1 MVSRINAQH
10 AGARPVIYYQA
21 APFLTASQRAAIWSV
36 GEVLACTPI
45 REGMNAFPLEY
56 ISVHHFL
63 PPETLPR
70 GVVIISEFT
79 APARVLSGA
88 LYVNPW
94 SVLEVRAAYRK
105 ALTIAREERAGR
117 FAKLETFVL
126 SNPTSTW
133 ITRMLAA
140 ISSVR
145 VDKETREVS
154 LGFGYYHRV
163 IEMSASFA
171 LLSSNVL
178 GTAWLRARRRAVF
191 LDYGGTLVDQ
201 DNYRGIDRL
210 RAIAGQGS
218 FRSPPPGVQEALTAM
233 SSCEGTW
240 VFIVSGRSRE
250 EVEQSMQAVPY
261 LGLAAEEGFF
271 YRMPS
276 KWGRGDAET
285 QDDVEPTHRLAR
297 REVARDLAGH
307 HAALLHEH
315 ERDVHRDEG
324 ERGAVAVQ
332 GRGPSSSSPV

>member
-1 MVSRINAQH
+1 MVNRINAQH
-10 AGARPVIYYQA
+10 AGARPVIYFQA
-21 APFLTASQRAAIWSV
+21 VPFLTASQRAAIWSV

-56 ISVHHFL
+56 ITVHHYL
-63 PPETLPR
+63 PKDTLPK

-105 ALTIAREERAGR
+105 ALAMPREEREGR

-140 ISSVR
+140 INSIQLN
-145 VDKETREVS
+145 KETKEVS

-163 IEMSASFA
+163 IEMSANFA
-171 LLSSNVL
+171 LLTSNVV
-178 GTAWLRARRRAVF
+178 GTSWMKAKRRAVF

-218 FRSPPPGVQEALTAM
+218 FRSPPPGVQEALTTIC
-233 SSCEGTW
+233 SCDNTW

-261 LGLAAEEGFF
+261 LGLAAEEGYF

-276 KWGRGDAET
+276 KWA
-285 QDDVEPTHRLAR
+285 
-297 REVARDLAGH
+297 REVAAT
-307 HAALLHEH
+307 
-315 ERDVHRDEG
+315 
-324 ERGAVAVQ
+324 
-332 GRGPSSSSPV
+332 

>member
-1 MVSRINAQH
+1 MA
-10 AGARPVIYYQA
+10 
-21 APFLTASQRAAIWSV
+21 W
-36 GEVLACTPI
+36 
-45 REGMNAFPLEY
+45 
-56 ISVHHFL
+56 
-63 PPETLPR
+63 
-70 GVVIISEFT
+70 
-79 APARVLSGA
+79 
-88 LYVNPW
+88 
-94 SVLEVRAAYRK
+94 
-105 ALTIAREERAGR
+105 EERAGR

-250 EVEQSMQAVPY
+250 
-261 LGLAAEEGFF
+261 
-271 YRMPS
+271 
-276 KWGRGDAET
+276 
-285 QDDVEPTHRLAR
+285 DDVEPTHRLAR

>member
-1 MVSRINAQH
+1 
-10 AGARPVIYYQA
+10 
-21 APFLTASQRAAIWSV
+21 
-36 GEVLACTPI
+36 
-45 REGMNAFPLEY
+45 
-56 ISVHHFL
+56 
-63 PPETLPR
+63 
-70 GVVIISEFT
+70 
-79 APARVLSGA
+79 
-88 LYVNPW
+88 
-94 SVLEVRAAYRK
+94 
-105 ALTIAREERAGR
+105 
-117 FAKLETFVL
+117 
-126 SNPTSTW
+126 
-133 ITRMLAA
+133 MLAA

-178 GTAWLRARRRAVF
+178 RTAWLRARRRAVF